1 MKEEIFRKVVI
12 FMELTNDE
20 ALNTYGG
27 DGFSIFAGVS
37 AAIAFIISIVDG
49 FLNPKECGQ

>member
-1 MKEEIFRKVVI
+1 MNLSKTEKKKI
-12 FMELTNDE
+12 
-20 ALNTYGG
+20 YGG

-37 AAIAFIISIVDG
+37 AAIAFLISIVDV

>member
-1 MKEEIFRKVVI
+1 MKKEMFRKDVFMKLSKEETIRIF
-12 FMELTNDE
+12 
-20 ALNTYGG
+20 GG
-27 DGFSIFAGVS
+27 DGFSVFAGVS

>member
-1 MKEEIFRKVVI
+1 MKKEIFRKDL
-12 FMELTNDE
+12 FMKLTNNE
-20 ALNTYGG
+20 IMTIYGG

-37 AAIAFIISIVDG
+37 AAIAFLISIVDG